1 MMATEGI
8 CAQAFFLFRRQQIRR
23 PSPSLFFFVSL
34 QPTTQAMRPIVPCP
48 ANLKMPQVM
57 PRKLT
62 QSDVIKKLM
71 SAPDDEIVT
80 FVFRSVGVFPP
91 IVSSRI
97 LMKIRAPK
105 SMLMKISPVFEAM
118 FSANWDTN
126 SVEMKDDVKFNQFDK
141 FQLFLEVLL
150 GSTSLSR

>member
-1 MMATEGI
+1 M
-8 CAQAFFLFRRQQIRR
+8 
-23 PSPSLFFFVSL
+23 S
-34 QPTTQAMRPIVPCP
+34 
-48 ANLKMPQVM
+48 QVM
-57 PRKLT
+57 PQKLT

-71 SAPDDEIVT
+71 SAPDNEIVT

-126 SVEMKDDVKFNQFDK
+126 SVEMKDDVKFNQFDT
-141 FQLFLEVLL
+141 FQLFLEVLFGL
-150 GSTSLSR
+150 TSLSRYDSSVGNPCSECHPVSASSEKVSSVSTFMR